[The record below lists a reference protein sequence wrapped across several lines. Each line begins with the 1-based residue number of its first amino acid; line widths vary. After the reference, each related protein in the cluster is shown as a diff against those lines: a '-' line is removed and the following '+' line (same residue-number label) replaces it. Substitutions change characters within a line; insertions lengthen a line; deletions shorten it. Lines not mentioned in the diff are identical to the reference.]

1 MIREAAIKELKRLQG
16 GGDIVAIHGDADKVL
31 CDLLKMLGYGDV
43 VEEYHKV
50 EKWYA

>member
-16 GGDIVAIHGDADKVL
+16 GGNIEATHSDADKVL
-31 CDLLKMLGYGDV
+31 CDILKMLGYGDV

-50 EKWYA
+50 EKRYA

>member
-16 GGDIVAIHGDADKVL
+16 GGDIEATRGDADKVL